1 VNRNGN
7 GRASCPP
14 VVEPAEPDELKV
26 SLLTTALTAAMWYEQ
41 DRTDKAYR
49 VLVESIRDCLQQLL
63 GREPA
68 GDEID
73 RVLRREL

>member
-1 VNRNGN
+1 
-7 GRASCPP
+7 
-14 VVEPAEPDELKV
+14 
-26 SLLTTALTAAMWYEQ
+26 MWYEQ

-49 VLVESIRDCLQQLL
+49 VLVESVRDCLRQLL